1 MTQVDRRVRRTKK
14 LLKEA
19 LVALTL
25 ERGYEDITIQDI
37 TDRAD
42 IGYRTFFRHYADKDE
57 LLKAVL
63 ASIQMEL
70 RELMALPPPEVFA
83 NTENDV
89 AEFTDNAVLFRHV
102 REHCDLYRVLLRSER
117 TIVESVMDFSMIQL
131 KKNFGDLPE
140 SAVPLDI
147 IANHVIGAT
156 IAMVRW
162 WLDDDMKQS
171 PEQMGD
177 YHTRLVL
184 RPLRELILKSQAA
197 S

>member
-1 MTQVDRRVRRTKK
+1 MAEVDRRIRRTQK

-25 ERGYEDITIQDI
+25 ERGYEDLTIQDI

-42 IGYRTFFRHYADKDE
+42 IGYRTFFRHYADKDA

-70 RELMALPPPEVFA
+70 RELMALPPRDVFT
-83 NTENDV
+83 NTEIDV
-89 AEFTDNAVLFRHV
+89 ADFTDNAILFKHV

-117 TIVESVMDFSMIQL
+117 TVVESVMDFSKAEL

-140 SAVPLDI
+140 SAIPLDI

-162 WLDDDMKQS
+162 WLDNEMKQT

-177 YHTRLVL
+177 YHARLVL
-184 RPLRELILKSQAA
+184 RPLREMILKSIA